1 VELSDWHMWWKQR
14 GGAGV
19 RRLLMEE
26 WDPIGVE
33 GIPEAAGE
41 YDSYVGVV
49 GGMLREGA
57 APKVIE
63 AYFADVRENAMG
75 LGLPSPGRRDRDRA
89 VAAHLVEW
97 YGEQM
102 QAADPGEV

>member
-1 VELSDWHMWWKQR
+1 MWWKRR

-19 RRLLMEE
+19 RRLLMAE

-33 GIPEAAGE
+33 GIPEAADE

-57 APKVIE
+57 GAE
-63 AYFADVRENAMG
+63 AIATY
-75 LGLPSPGRRDRDRA
+75 LGEVLSDRMSLGPSAEGEKSA
-89 VAAHLVEW
+89 QSVAAHLVEW
-97 YGEQM
+97 YEQEM
-102 QAADPGEV
+102 DEAGGAS